1 MGFQLTISEGKEA
14 GKEFVFEQAS
24 VTIGRE
30 SGCDVAVYDAGVS
43 RKHARIFLQD
53 GVLYVEDLGSSNGTL
68 LNGERISEPTELQ
81 AGDALTTGPVVF
93 SFSPTEL
100 PEQAGPP
107 QGEGSTRIV
116 SMDEI
121 RRQRNRGSALV
132 PTGAQPAQ
140 LQELGR
146 QPTTLHKAA
155 SKRPGSAVPERP
167 AAAAG
172 RGGVPSRPGAAGRA
186 GPPAR
191 GGRQPPQGPT
201 AAERLRQKREGKDP
215 RVLAA
220 AGVGVLLLLG
230 VGGFFALRKD
240 EGEGP
245 IRGAEPESL
254 SREPITDSF
263 GLGDGVTFPRPDSKT
278 FTLSISSPGE
288 VVALLHFQSADV
300 EEREVSIIVN
310 GVDLGFVPADR
321 LGSELIH
328 HEMLIP
334 AKMLKRGEPNTLIFD
349 NVKNPPGQETWR
361 VWNLW
366 AETVGI
372 PTGSPEELLARA
384 QESFRRGTRA
394 MEGLDIGMENR
405 YRAWREF
412 RTAWLSLEGL
422 PEKPDLHGFA
432 RDKVKE
438 AQKELDTKCNAIML
452 KIRNLEIDPAT
463 KDWERVKLELKS
475 AREYFPEK
483 DQPCYWRLREKMDE
497 YGVE

>member
-53 GVLYVEDLGSSNGTL
+53 GVLYLEDLGSSNGTL
-68 LNGERISEPTELQ
+68 LNGERIREPTELQ

-100 PEQAGPP
+100 PAPEAPAA
-107 QGEGSTRIV
+107 GEGSTRIV

-121 RRQRNRGSALV
+121 RRQRNRGSALA
-132 PTGAQPAQ
+132 PRGADAA
-140 LQELGR
+140 ELHAMGR
-146 QPTTLHKAA
+146 QPTTVHKAV
-155 SKRPGSAVPERP
+155 SKRPGSGVPERP
-167 AAAAG
+167 AAGAA
-172 RGGVPSRPGAAGRA
+172 RGGVPSRTGAGRA

-191 GGRQPPQGPT
+191 GGRPPVQGPT

-215 RVLAA
+215 KVLVA
-220 AGVGVLLLLG
+220 AGVGAVLLLGL
-230 VGGFFALRKD
+230 GGFVALRKD
-240 EGEGP
+240 GDEGP
-245 IRGAEPESL
+245 VRGAEPESL
-254 SREPITDSF
+254 NREPITDSF
-263 GLGDGVTFPRPDSKT
+263 GLGAEVVFPHPDSKT
-278 FTLSISSPGE
+278 FTLAISSPGE
-288 VVALLHFQSADV
+288 VVALLHFQSSDI
-300 EEREVSIIVN
+300 EENEVSVSVN
-310 GVDLGFVPADR
+310 GVELGFVPADR

-328 HEMLIP
+328 HEMLLP
-334 AKMLKRGEPNTLIFD
+334 AKVLKRGEPNTLIFD
-349 NVKNPPGQETWR
+349 NVRNPPGEATWR

-372 PTGSPEELLARA
+372 PTGSPEALLARA

-394 MEGLDIGMENR
+394 MEGLDIGKENR

-483 DQPCYWRLREKMDE
+483 DQPCFWRLREKMDE